1 MKLPSPVALGH
12 SPPQIDAVDESP
24 TTWAAKESGQR
35 RRGRSPSRLAE
46 MLARPAGAV
55 SFIRSRPGGES
66 TAMPVPIASA
76 VQLEIERARRRGQ
89 PAEVMTVTSRA
100 AAHDAAVLA
109 TLVRCTDAV
118 EVRRIRGGWEA
129 TLVLDTTNFE
139 RGGLQR
145 RVQERLP
152 ATRVGWARFPEDGAT
167 RQTLIEHAHRST
179 SETVR

>member
-1 MKLPSPVALGH
+1 MPSPTAMGQ
-12 SPPQIDAVDESP
+12 SPPQVDAVDESR
-24 TTWAAKESGQR
+24 TTPATKGSGQQ
-35 RRGRSPSRLAE
+35 RRGRSTFRLAA

-55 SFIRSRPGGES
+55 SFIRSRPGGKT
-66 TAMPVPIASA
+66 TAVPVPVASA

-89 PAEVMTVTSRA
+89 PAEMMTITSRA
-100 AAHDAAVLA
+100 AAFDAAVLA
-109 TLVRCTDAV
+109 ALVRCTDAV
-118 EVRRIRGGWEA
+118 EVRRVRGGWEA

-167 RQTLIEHAHRST
+167 LQTLIEHAHRST
-179 SETVR
+179 MEAVR